1 MYRAHE
7 NFYLVLGNI
16 WQHEWAEYCAEVD
29 CCPDVFFWFFLFL
42 IWLFVS
48 TRSQEN
54 KQPLPVF
61 HDRAWEGQKKRVQIC
76 KWKQINDSGTGDWW
90 LVTTVL
96 TVKFAIHFLSSTLLL
111 CFFYATIFKLNSYII
126 PAVLC
131 VLLSTKNI
139 FTFWQVNCCWTKFLW
154 KQCWQ

>member
-1 MYRAHE
+1 MWGGGLLVISKDYFSKDGYLVYRAHG

-76 KWKQINDSGTGDWW
+76 KWKQINDTYRYWW
-90 LVTTVL
+90 LQKIFYHRHSFYV
-96 TVKFAIHFLSSTLLL
+96 SSMLLFSNWIL
-111 CFFYATIFKLNSYII
+111 ISSML
-126 PAVLC
+126 
-131 VLLSTKNI
+131 
-139 FTFWQVNCCWTKFLW
+139 
-154 KQCWQ
+154 